1 MRRVKLVIL
10 VAALA
15 IVFSMGPAY
24 AGKSKTN
31 SAWNGERNEVQDSIK
46 DKSALAKVDALNDKL
61 NDAYGLD
68 RSDYYKVAAK
78 VFAELTKIS
87 AANNGPK
94 VKTPDWLGH

>member
-1 MRRVKLVIL
+1 MKRLKSALLI
-10 VAALA
+10 AALA
-15 IVFSMGPAY
+15 IVFSVGPAY

-31 SAWNGERNEVQDSIK
+31 AAWVGERNEVQDTIK